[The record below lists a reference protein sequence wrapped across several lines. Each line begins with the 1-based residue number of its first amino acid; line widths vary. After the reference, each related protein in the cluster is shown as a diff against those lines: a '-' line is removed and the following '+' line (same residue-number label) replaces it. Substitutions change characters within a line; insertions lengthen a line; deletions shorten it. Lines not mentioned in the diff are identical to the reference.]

1 VYLIKGLNNN
11 LASLSLI
18 DLRKLKL
25 SVIIVNYNV
34 EYFLEQCLNS
44 TFKALEQVSG
54 EVFVVDNNSIDGSVE
69 MVKAKFPQAH
79 LIANKDNTGFSVANN
94 QAMRIANGEYVLLL
108 NPDTIVEEDT
118 FKQVVDFMD
127 EHADAGGLG
136 CKMIDGKG
144 IFLPES
150 KRGLPTPA
158 VAFYKIFG
166 LSKLFPKSKKFGKYH
181 LSYLD
186 NDEVH
191 EIEVLSGAFMMMRK
205 KTLDKVGLLD
215 EAFFMYGED
224 IDLSYRIILGG
235 YKNYYYPKTRI
246 IHYKGESTKKS
257 SVNYVFVFYN
267 AMIIFAKKHFS
278 QKNAKTFSLLI
289 NMAIYFRASMALATR
304 FIKKIALPVL
314 DYAVITLGL
323 FVITN
328 QYQINQDIVILQLLL
343 NYALPIYAL
352 IWLVTQVFS
361 GGYDKPSK
369 LIKNTVGVIV
379 GTGLILMIY
388 ALLSKDYQFSRL
400 IILFGGGFVLAYYL
414 LSRIGLHFLL
424 PSNYRL
430 GGSKQKVIAIVG
442 DEVETDRV
450 HTIIKNTSTNAQ
462 KVHYVSVTDDKPNS
476 NYTGT
481 FNQLDQVIDIHNINE
496 VIFCAKNI
504 TAEQTISQMLSLDK
518 KVIEFKISQPE
529 SSFIIGSNSIDTQGD
544 LYVMDINQI
553 NKSAN
558 KRNKRTIDLVLGL
571 VLLALS
577 SILVWFYSD
586 KKQFLT
592 NLLKVAT
599 GGLSFV
605 GYAKINH
612 SSNLKLPKIKQ
623 GVLNSTHMFT
633 SQNLDNAAISRL
645 NLIYAKNQ
653 STAMDLKIIF
663 KNFGKLDV

>member
-1 VYLIKGLNNN
+1 M
-11 LASLSLI
+11 S
-18 DLRKLKL
+18 LKL

-54 EVFVVDNNSIDGSVE
+54 EVFVVDNNSIDGSVD

-94 QAMRIANGEYVLLL
+94 QAMKIAKGDYFLLL

-127 EHADAGGLG
+127 EHPDAGGLG

-144 IFLPES
+144 VFLPES
-150 KRGLPTPA
+150 KRGLPTPT

-166 LSKLFPKSKKFGKYH
+166 LSKLFPKSKRFGKYH

-186 NDEVH
+186 KDEVH
-191 EIEVLSGAFMMMRK
+191 EIDVLSGAFMMMRK

-278 QKNAKTFSLLI
+278 QKNAKTFSFLI
-289 NMAIYFRASMALATR
+289 NMAIYFRAGMALATR
-304 FIKKIALPVL
+304 FFKKIALPFL
-314 DYAVITLGL
+314 DFTIITLGL

-328 QYQINQDIVILQLLL
+328 EYQSNQNIIIPSLLL
-343 NYALPIYAL
+343 HYALPVYGL
-352 IWLVTQVFS
+352 IWLITQVFS
-361 GGYDKPSK
+361 GGYDTPSK
-369 LIKNTVGVIV
+369 LVKNVVGALV
-379 GTGLILMIY
+379 GTGIILMIY
-388 ALLSKDYQFSRL
+388 ALLPKEYQFSRL
-400 IILFGGGFVLAYYL
+400 IILLGGGFVLLYYV
-414 LSRIGLHFLL
+414 LSRIGLHIVM
-424 PSNYRL
+424 PSVYRL
-430 GGSKQKVIAIVG
+430 GGSKQKIIAVVG

-450 HTIIKNTSTNAQ
+450 HTILKNTNSNTL
-462 KVHYVSVTDDKPNS
+462 KVHYVSVADVKPNS

-504 TAEQTISQMLSLDK
+504 TAEQTISQMLSLDNK
-518 KVIEFKISQPE
+518 SIEFKISQPE

-553 NKSAN
+553 NKPAN

-571 VLLALS
+571 VMLALS
-577 SILVWFYSD
+577 PILMWFYKG

-592 NLLKVAT
+592 NLLKVST

-612 SSNLKLPKIKQ
+612 SSNLKLPKIKK
-623 GVLNSTHMFT
+623 GILNSTHMFP
-633 SQNLDNAAISRL
+633 SQNLDNTAISRL

-653 STAMDLKIIF
+653 SAAMDFKIIF
-663 KNFGKLDV
+663 RNFGKLDS

>member
-1 VYLIKGLNNN
+1 MP
-11 LASLSLI
+11 
-18 DLRKLKL
+18 LKL

-94 QAMRIANGEYVLLL
+94 QAMKIAKGEYVLLL

-127 EHADAGGLG
+127 EHPDAGGLG

-144 IFLPES
+144 VFLPES
-150 KRGLPTPA
+150 KRGLPTPS

-181 LSYLD
+181 LTYL
-186 NDEVH
+186 NNEEIHEVD
-191 EIEVLSGAFMMMRK
+191 VLSGAFMMMRK

-289 NMAIYFRASMALATR
+289 NLAIYFRASMALATR

-314 DYAVITLGL
+314 DYTVITLGL
-323 FVITN
+323 FMIAN
-328 QYQINQDIVILQLLL
+328 EYQATQEIDIPQVLL

-352 IWLVTQVFS
+352 IWLITQVFT
-361 GGYDKPSK
+361 GGYDKPSR
-369 LIKNTVGVIV
+369 LVKNSLGAVL
-379 GTGLILMIY
+379 GTGIILMVY

-400 IILFGGGFVLAYYL
+400 IILFGGGFVLTYYL
-414 LSRIGLHFLL
+414 LSRIGLHFLM
-424 PSNYRL
+424 PSAYRL

-442 DEVETDRV
+442 DEVETERV
-450 HTIIKNTSTNAQ
+450 HTIIKNTNANAQ
-462 KVHYVSVTDDKPNS
+462 KVHYVSVTDTKPNAD
-476 NYTGT
+476 YTGT
-481 FNQLDQVIDIHNINE
+481 FNQLDQVIDIHAINE

-504 TAEQTISQMLSLDK
+504 TAEQTISQMLALDK
-518 KVIEFKISQPE
+518 KAIEFKISQPE

-553 NKSAN
+553 NKPSN
-558 KRNKRTIDLVLGL
+558 KRNKRTVDLILGL
-571 VLLALS
+571 ILFVLSPVLL
-577 SILVWFYSD
+577 WFYSN
-586 KKQFLT
+586 KKQFVV
-592 NLLKVAT
+592 NMLKVFT

-612 SSNLKLPKIKQ
+612 SSNLKLPKIKK
-623 GVLNSTHMFT
+623 GILNSTHMFL
-633 SQNLDNAAISRL
+633 SQNLDNTAVSRL

-653 STAMDLKIIF
+653 STGMDLKIIF
-663 KNFGKLDV
+663 RSFKLLDR